1 MGRESSSS
9 RISCNSMRS
18 FEAQLR
24 CILLMQGCAVF
35 SLRTGWKLEQVN
47 CLPEGQIL
55 LVSNILRHLEND
67 HFCKLNLLAI
77 CNKFI
82 SLRNMSSGL
91 LIVLFGG
98 EMYKKTVE
106 LITTPDT
113 AGGLRAATYI

>member
-67 HFCKLNLLAI
+67 HFCKLNLLTI

-91 LIVLFGG
+91 LIVLFWG
-98 EMYKKTVE
+98 EMYKKNSR
-106 LITTPDT
+106 INYNP
-113 AGGLRAATYI
+113 